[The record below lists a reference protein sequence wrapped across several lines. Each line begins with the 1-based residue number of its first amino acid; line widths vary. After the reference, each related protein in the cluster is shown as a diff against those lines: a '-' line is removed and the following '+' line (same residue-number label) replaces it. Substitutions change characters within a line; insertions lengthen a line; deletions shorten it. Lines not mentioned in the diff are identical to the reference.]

1 MVRSLLG
8 FLPWIAYAVVATS
21 DEWRYGAILG
31 LVIAAGVIV
40 ADRRTGSTWD
50 QMVIEVS
57 AAVFF
62 LLVTLLSF
70 ADPGSPLM
78 PYGPA
83 LVNAWL
89 ALTAW
94 GSLAVRRPFTLGIA
108 RRTTPRE
115 VWRTPLFLRVNAVIT
130 MVWGAAFTATAV
142 TLAVL
147 LHEAPHATAT
157 IVAVKVLSFA
167 APAVF
172 TVRYPKAVARRLRT
186 TGHAADRTTGRTTDH
201 ATGRTA

>member
-1 MVRSLLG
+1 MARSLLG
-8 FLPWIAYAVVATS
+8 FLPWIVYAVVATS

-40 ADRRTGSTWD
+40 VDRRAGRTWD

-57 AAVFF
+57 AAAFF
-62 LLVTLLSF
+62 LPITVISF
-70 ADPGSPLM
+70 ASPDSPLM

-108 RRTTPRE
+108 RRTTPPE
-115 VWRTPLFLRVNAVIT
+115 VWRTPLFLRVNVVIT
-130 MVWGAAFTATAV
+130 TVWGAAFTVAAV
-142 TLAVL
+142 ALAVL
-147 LHEAPHATAT
+147 LHEAPHATA
-157 IVAVKVLSFA
+157 AVVTVKILCFA
-167 APAVF
+167 VPAAF
-172 TVRYPKAVARRLRT
+172 TVRYPKTVAARRLRP
-186 TGHAADRTTGRTTDH
+186 TGH
-201 ATGRTA
+201 TA

>member
-1 MVRSLLG
+1 MARSLLG

-31 LVIAAGVIV
+31 LVIAVGVIV
-40 ADRRTGSTWD
+40 IDRRAGRTWD

-57 AAVFF
+57 AAAFF
-62 LLVTLLSF
+62 LPITVISF
-70 ADPGSPLM
+70 VSPGSPLM

-108 RRTTPRE
+108 RRTTPPE
-115 VWRTPLFLRVNAVIT
+115 VWRTPLFLRVNVVIT
-130 MVWGAAFTATAV
+130 MVWGVAFTVAAV
-142 TLAVL
+142 ALAVL
-147 LHEAPHATAT
+147 LHEAPHATA
-157 IVAVKVLSFA
+157 AVVTVKILSFA
-167 APAVF
+167 VPAVF
-172 TVRYPKAVARRLRT
+172 TVRYPKAVAARHLRPA
-186 TGHAADRTTGRTTDH
+186 GH
-201 ATGRTA
+201 TA

>member
-1 MVRSLLG
+1 MARSLLG

-31 LVIAAGVIV
+31 LVIAVGVIV
-40 ADRRTGSTWD
+40 IDRRAGRTWD

-57 AAVFF
+57 AAAFF
-62 LLVTLLSF
+62 LPITVISF
-70 ADPGSPLM
+70 VSPDSPLM

-108 RRTTPRE
+108 RRTTPPE
-115 VWRTPLFLRVNAVIT
+115 VWRTPLFLRVNVVIT
-130 MVWGAAFTATAV
+130 MVWGAAFTVAAV
-142 TLAVL
+142 ALAVL
-147 LHEAPHATAT
+147 LHEAPHATA
-157 IVAVKVLSFA
+157 AVVTVKILSFA
-167 APAVF
+167 VPAVF
-172 TVRYPKAVARRLRT
+172 TVRYPKAVAARHLRPA
-186 TGHAADRTTGRTTDH
+186 GH
-201 ATGRTA
+201 TA

>member
-1 MVRSLLG
+1 MARSLLG

-31 LVIAAGVIV
+31 LVIAVGVIV
-40 ADRRTGSTWD
+40 IDRRAGRTWD

-57 AAVFF
+57 AAAFF
-62 LLVTLLSF
+62 LPITVISF
-70 ADPGSPLM
+70 VSPDSPLM

-108 RRTTPRE
+108 RRTTPPE
-115 VWRTPLFLRVNAVIT
+115 VWRTPLFLRVNVVIT
-130 MVWGAAFTATAV
+130 MVWGAAFTVAAV
-142 TLAVL
+142 ALAVL
-147 LHEAPHATAT
+147 LHEAPHATAAV
-157 IVAVKVLSFA
+157 VAVKILSFA
-167 APAVF
+167 VPAVF
-172 TVRYPKAVARRLRT
+172 TVRYPKAVAARHLRPA
-186 TGHAADRTTGRTTDH
+186 GH
-201 ATGRTA
+201 TA